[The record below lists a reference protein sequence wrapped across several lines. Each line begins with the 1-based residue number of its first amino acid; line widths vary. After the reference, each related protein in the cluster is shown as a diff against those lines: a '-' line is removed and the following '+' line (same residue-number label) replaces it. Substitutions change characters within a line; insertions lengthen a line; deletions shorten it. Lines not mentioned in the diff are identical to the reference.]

1 MARGAQKKCNDAFV
15 ISTFFATLRAVSDP
29 LDTQKRLL
37 SALDLGPSWARDAV
51 PRPAHRPA
59 KSATTADDLEAKP
72 ARRSEDRRGRGDG
85 FRRDERSGR
94 QDRRQGSRGPTG
106 QSRSFAPAEAPINPA
121 PGVKVRI
128 EPNPQALHLIAKEI
142 LHVARVYSLFD
153 VAKTLVSERERYH
166 GIFTVDQKKAP
177 LFYGHRDH
185 SLWLTKEEAVL
196 HFWNSDWRA
205 DLYEEEE
212 VEVDGP
218 AGNFQVIAKCGLS
231 GKVFGPP
238 NYHAYQATI
247 RQAHRELFPTMP
259 FDRYAAKI
267 VTERSEE
274 AVQAWLHGM
283 KTKRRWRPVGQEQ
296 SEWLED
302 RAAVEQ
308 HFLQNR
314 FAEMYVATHEVEI
327 PANTPISHFSPSLLV
342 CFKNSARHAAS
353 HPAIIIPSLCNLLEK
368 EHLPV
373 FKKQGKLYAGP
384 SRPHPIPEETTFADR
399 MQEIVN
405 WMRLHPETKLGELWK
420 AVLPAEEKDPSADWL
435 ADLFWLLSQGHL
447 LLFADDTLI
456 LPQRKKNDASPQ
468 KNSATEATE
477 QSGEKTKKPR
487 KRNKKKRRSPNR
499 LLAIEKRV
507 AELPPFLRR
516 KLRGY
521 ELTISHRLRLKAQS
535 RIARQEPADEFIT
548 TEDQEL

>member
-1 MARGAQKKCNDAFV
+1 M
-15 ISTFFATLRAVSDP
+15 SDP
-29 LDTQKRLL
+29 LNTQQRLL

-51 PRPAHRPA
+51 PRPANRPA
-59 KSATTADDLEAKP
+59 KSTAPAEEAEVKP
-72 ARRSEDRRGRGDG
+72 ARRADDRRSRGEG

-94 QDRRQGSRGPTG
+94 QDRRQGSRSPASGP
-106 QSRSFAPAEAPINPA
+106 RSYAPPEPPIVPA

-142 LHVARVYSLFD
+142 SHVARVYSLLD
-153 VAKTLVSERERYH
+153 IAKTLVSERERYT
-166 GIFTVDQKKAP
+166 GVFTVDAKKAP
-177 LFYGHRDH
+177 LYYGHRDH
-185 SLWLTKEEAVL
+185 SLWLTKEEAVA

-231 GKVFGPP
+231 GKVLGPP
-238 NYHAYQATI
+238 NYHAYQSTI
-247 RQAHRELFPTMP
+247 RQVHREQFPQMP

-267 VTERSEE
+267 VTVRSEE

-283 KTKRRWRPVGQEQ
+283 KTKRRWRPVGQEE
-296 SEWLED
+296 SEWLDD
-302 RAAVEQ
+302 RLAVEQ

-314 FAEMYVATHEVEI
+314 FPEMYVATHEVEV
-327 PANTPISHFSPSLLV
+327 PAHTPISHFSPALLV
-342 CFKNSARHAAS
+342 CFKNAARHAS
-353 HPAIIIPSLCNLLEK
+353 MHPTVIIASLCNLLEK

-373 FKKQGKLYAGP
+373 FKKQGRLYAGP

-405 WMRLHPETKLGELWK
+405 WMRQNPETKLAQLWK
-420 AVLPAEEKDPSADWL
+420 AVLPADQADPTEDWL
-435 ADLFWLLSQGHL
+435 SDLYWLLSQGHL
-447 LLFADDTLI
+447 LLFADDSLI
-456 LPQRKKNDASPQ
+456 LPQRKKIEAPA
-468 KNSATEATE
+468 KNADE
-477 QSGEKTKKPR
+477 QSTAEGTATKAKKPR

-499 LLAIEKRV
+499 LLLIEKRV
-507 AELPPFLRR
+507 AELPPTLRK

-521 ELTISHRLRLKAQS
+521 ELTLSHRLRLKAQCRLANYATAHES
-535 RIARQEPADEFIT
+535 P
-548 TEDQEL
+548 EDFSPFEDPES

>member
-1 MARGAQKKCNDAFV
+1 M
-15 ISTFFATLRAVSDP
+15 SEP
-29 LDTQKRLL
+29 LDNQQRLL

-51 PRPAHRPA
+51 PRPASRPV
-59 KSATTADDLEAKP
+59 KSSAPAEELEVKP
-72 ARRSEDRRGRGDG
+72 ARRSDDRRSRGEG
-85 FRRDERSGR
+85 FRRDDRSGR
-94 QDRRQGSRGPTG
+94 QDRRPSSRPDSPRDPPSGQPRPPT
-106 QSRSFAPAEAPINPA
+106 APA

-142 LHVARVYSLFD
+142 THVARVYSLFD
-153 VAKTLVSERERYH
+153 VAKTLVSERERYL
-166 GIFTVDQKKAP
+166 GVFKVDEKKAP
-177 LFYGHRDH
+177 LFHGHRDH
-185 SLWLTKEEAVL
+185 SLWLTKEEAVQ

-212 VEVDGP
+212 VEVEGP

-238 NYHAYQATI
+238 NYHAYQSTI

-267 VTERSEE
+267 VTVRSEE
-274 AVQAWLHGM
+274 EVQAWLHGM
-283 KTKRRWRPVGQEQ
+283 KTKRRWRPVGQEE

-302 RAAVEQ
+302 RLAVEQ

-314 FAEMYVATHEVEI
+314 FPEMYVATHEVEI
-327 PANTPISHFSPSLLV
+327 PAHTPISHFSPSLLV
-342 CFKNSARHAAS
+342 CFKNAARHAAS

-384 SRPHPIPEETTFADR
+384 SRPHPIPEETTFSDR

-405 WMRLHPETKLGELWK
+405 WMRLHPDTKLAELWK
-420 AVLPAEEKDPSADWL
+420 AVLPADQADPTADWL
-435 ADLFWLLSQGHL
+435 SDLFWLLSQGHL

-456 LPQRKKNDASPQ
+456 LPQRKKSDAVSP
-468 KNSATEATE
+468 KSENAATTDAA
-477 QSGEKTKKPR
+477 SSKTKKPR

-499 LLAIEKRV
+499 LLSIEKRV
-507 AELPPFLRR
+507 AELPPMLRK

-521 ELTISHRLRLKAQS
+521 ELTVSHRLRLKAQS
-535 RIARQEPADEFIT
+535 RRANQLSSTESMDEFSPI
-548 TEDQEL
+548 EDFES